1 MGTGYDGRHTD
12 MGGPDGLVQIGLIKQ
27 NSARFL
33 VDVKPPR
40 LELQIVEGVD
50 NRVLDEGAPR
60 VCSVKLRMR

>member
-1 MGTGYDGRHTD
+1 